1 MSRSNIEFY
10 VGYSCRL
17 EKMSSS
23 LWGRIDKA
31 ISLFQVCLGA
41 SAFTSVTNLKVVG
54 CLVVLSSA
62 YTLVYQPG
70 SKAALADLQ
79 KRQYE
84 SLCARMTSLSDDD
97 LSDAFAKVQEND
109 SSEVGAL

>member
-1 MSRSNIEFY
+1 M
-10 VGYSCRL
+10 
-17 EKMSSS
+17 
-23 LWGRIDKA
+23 
-31 ISLFQVCLGA
+31 
-41 SAFTSVTNLKVVG
+41 
-54 CLVVLSSA
+54 VVLSSA

-97 LSDAFAKVQEND
+97 LRDAYAKVQEND
-109 SSEVGAL
+109 SAEVGALCDAAYNGELIRLGHPPKHDLSRREKILAWIAGDLPRA